1 MSHYSNT
8 VKYEIPEEA
17 FANPLNP
24 TVEEVYTWANDPEN
38 IKPSNL
44 HGALIVF
51 EETEDSNYKYIWR
64 TLDTGDDF
72 TVLTLKTLITEQEI
86 RDSGAIMSTG
96 DQPIDDIKT
105 FNESPIVPIPTT
117 DFQAANM
124 KYVDDAVSAA
134 SGGMSF
140 AQIYSI
146 ITLV

>member
-1 MSHYSNT
+1 MSHYST
-8 VKYEIPEEA
+8 SMKYEIPEEA
-17 FANPLNP
+17 FADPLNP
-24 TVEEVYTWANDPEN
+24 TVEEVYTWASNPTN
-38 IKPSNL
+38 IKASNL

-51 EETEDSNYKYIWR
+51 EEVGDNYKYIWR
-64 TLDTGDDF
+64 TIDTGDDF
-72 TVLTLKTLITEQEI
+72 TILNLKTLITPEEI
-86 RDSGAIMSTG
+86 EDAGAIMSTS
-96 DQPIDDIKT
+96 DQSIDNIKT

-146 ITLV
+146 TTLI